1 MKSTQFSI
9 FVVTCLL
16 IPTLAIGANYVP
28 LPDMVPADDGMAS
41 QESAKP
47 IKQINIKRKK
57 KTYEDEKI
65 IEPFAQEIQLFAG
78 ETRVL
83 KEPNAGRLAVGNGK
97 VLSAA
102 VLDDKEILLIAN
114 KLGISS
120 LHIWTKNGK
129 NRRIKVTVVPNE
141 TERVSREIAAFLTSI
156 PNAKASVVG
165 DKVVVEGD
173 NMTDANLE
181 KVEILAKQYPQ
192 IINFTNQVGWEKMIA
207 MDVRVVEFPTK
218 YLREVGIKWGATGGG
233 AVGALMSLGRRGDQ
247 AGIQINQVSRPDAQA
262 PITGIG
268 GGAFPIPSSLN
279 IVSVLNAGFNAQL
292 NLMEQDGTATI
303 LARPTLST
311 RSGTKAEFLAGGE
324 IPYAVS
330 NINGTTILFKQYGI
344 KLEVEPRVD
353 PNGIIRAKILS
364 EVSEIDTAQSGTLGG
379 PALLT
384 RKTQSEFNVQ
394 QGETIVLSGL
404 LKKNKSTTIDK
415 LPFLGDIPVLGALF
429 RSKRFQNDET
439 ELVVFVTPV
448 ATDKHT
454 GAQQIEMENA
464 EQRMSD
470 DLSSKANSDQDKT
483 DTYPVVVPDKESNE
497 GAIGPTALL
506 APNTAYANEK

>member
-1 MKSTQFSI
+1 M
-9 FVVTCLL
+9 
-16 IPTLAIGANYVP
+16 PTIVLAANYKL
-28 LPDMVPADDGMAS
+28 LPDMVPAQDGAY
-41 QESAKP
+41 
-47 IKQINIKRKK
+47 IKEKTRQAVGSNKQKK
-57 KTYEDEKI
+57 SKI
-65 IEPFAQEIQLFAG
+65 EENEISPFTQEIQLFSG
-78 ETRVL
+78 ETRVI
-83 KEPNAGRLAVGNGK
+83 KEANAGRLAVGDGN
-97 VLSAA
+97 VMSAA

-114 KLGISS
+114 KIGVSS
-120 LHIWTKNGK
+120 LHIWTKNGQ
-129 NRRIKVTVVPNE
+129 NRRVKVTVVPNE
-141 TERVSREIAAFLTSI
+141 TARVSREIAAFLSAI

-173 NMTDANLE
+173 NMTDADLN
-181 KVEILAKQYPQ
+181 KVEVLAKQYPQ
-192 IINFTNQVGWEKMIA
+192 IINFTNQIGWEKMIA
-207 MDVRVVEFPTK
+207 LDVRVVEFPTK
-218 YLREVGIKWGATGGG
+218 FLKEVGIKWGATGGA
-233 AVGALMSLGRRGDQ
+233 AVGALMSLGRRGNQ
-247 AGIQINQVSRPDAQA
+247 AGIQINQVSPTDAQA
-262 PITGIG
+262 PITGAG

-330 NINGTTILFKQYGI
+330 NINGTSILFKQYGV

-384 RKTQSEFNVQ
+384 RKTRSEFNVK

-404 LKKNKSTTIDK
+404 LKRNKSTTIDK
-415 LPFLGDIPVLGALF
+415 LPFLGDIPILGALF

-439 ELVVFVTPV
+439 ELVFFVTPV
-448 ATDKHT
+448 ATDLHT
-454 GAQQIEMENA
+454 DAQQIDMDKANKRIDGAFNPHDKIDAGANEPKEYPEVIIPEPSANN
-464 EQRMSD
+464 
-470 DLSSKANSDQDKT
+470 LSSK
-483 DTYPVVVPDKESNE
+483 
-497 GAIGPTALL
+497 IGPKVLL
-506 APNTAYANEK
+506 APAQSYALE